1 MPGQCPGECG
11 RRIAGRDACPTQKG
25 RHPPKRGTPALPLP
39 ACLLHFSV
47 CIVPVRTAGR
57 RGLSLS
63 RFCPSPFNPPFW
75 AALARGTCRIF
86 GSQIWIDSELEIC
99 REAGR
104 TCPASWCPRLCCP
117 SDSRG
122 ETTLCHIC
130 PQRPQHRVS
139 LPGRY
144 TECHPTCRRGTQA
157 LAGASTGL
165 RGLEVSPPPQI
176 SRHWQRGIR
185 QKICCRISGF
195 PEVFVILR
203 FGCKR
208 FSMITA

>member
-1 MPGQCPGECG
+1 ML
-11 RRIAGRDACPTQKG
+11 A
-25 RHPPKRGTPALPLP
+25 PPKRVGFHPNGAFLHRPHLLFLP
-39 ACLLHFSV
+39 HFSAY
-47 CIVPVRTAGR
+47 IVSVRTAGR

-139 LPGRY
+139 PSRRCTG
-144 TECHPTCRRGTQA
+144 HPAHRRGTKRLTGADTWLHGFGLHFRQSIKGIA
-157 LAGASTGL
+157 ERKLAETLCSVYT
-165 RGLEVSPPPQI
+165 S
-176 SRHWQRGIR
+176 
-185 QKICCRISGF
+185 QKPFRENHVCRRA
-195 PEVFVILR
+195 PL
-203 FGCKR
+203 
-208 FSMITA
+208 